1 MQILFIN
8 NDGSGFADQIQITE
22 GTTVEALFQ
31 QRVSHGRPQDY
42 LIRVNRQPTTAGY
55 VLQEGDRVSIT
66 PTKIEGATSHSSEPY
81 SYFPFPLPKGA
92 PWEPDNALTVLIAC
106 RPDVS
111 AVIGGICNPGR
122 CF

>member
-8 NDGSGFADQIQITE
+8 NDGSGFADQIEITE

-55 VLQEGDRVSIT
+55 VLQAGDRVSIT
-66 PTKIEGATSHSSEPY
+66 PTEIEGASSPQ
-81 SYFPFPLPKGA
+81 SVSAICFSPPVLKGPL
-92 PWEPDNALTVLIAC
+92 WEPDNVLTA
-106 RPDVS
+106 S
-111 AVIGGICNPGR
+111 T
-122 CF
+122 